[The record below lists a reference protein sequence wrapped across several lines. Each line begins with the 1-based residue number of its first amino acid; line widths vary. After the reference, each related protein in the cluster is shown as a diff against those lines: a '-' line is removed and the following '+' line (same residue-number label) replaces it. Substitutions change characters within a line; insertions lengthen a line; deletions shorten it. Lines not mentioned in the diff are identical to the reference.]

1 MEAIQPLKFTCKTC
15 GGHDLTVTHFWSVLT
30 GTSSENWRE
39 WGPLE
44 ANHLWHY
51 EYKEKV
57 DEVNEDDEVQRG
69 DFGAFAEDD
78 SDSGPEQ
85 YEVAEQ
91 KSASMS
97 DEFYINC
104 SNCDREIEFC
114 WSQLDRHGLIYP
126 VELADFK
133 PFDSLPDPKYVETW
147 RKQGWLAV
155 DK

>member
-57 DEVNEDDEVQRG
+57 DEVNGDDEVQRG

-85 YEVAEQ
+85 
-91 KSASMS
+91 
-97 DEFYINC
+97 
-104 SNCDREIEFC
+104 
-114 WSQLDRHGLIYP
+114 
-126 VELADFK
+126 
-133 PFDSLPDPKYVETW
+133 
-147 RKQGWLAV
+147 
-155 DK
+155 